1 MGMEILYCCIHNYR
15 GILLIRVLSACP
27 YEEALRINVAWLVAW
42 STSFLLAG
50 SLSDLACPIT
60 NICNRTGQIGQFG
73 PETVIYAINK
83 CCEQLMIYEHFII
96 DTIKDGNFSLQ
107 WQFQFVV
114 RSDGLNIKQNLWTT
128 N

>member
-1 MGMEILYCCIHNYR
+1 MGMEILYCCIHKHR
-15 GILLIRVLSACP
+15 GQLLIRVLSACP
-27 YEEALRINVAWLVAW
+27 YEEGSQNKRRLTGGMKYFI
-42 STSFLLAG
+42 FIGG

-73 PETVIYAINK
+73 PETVIYGINK

-107 WQFQFVV
+107 
-114 RSDGLNIKQNLWTT
+114 
-128 N
+128 